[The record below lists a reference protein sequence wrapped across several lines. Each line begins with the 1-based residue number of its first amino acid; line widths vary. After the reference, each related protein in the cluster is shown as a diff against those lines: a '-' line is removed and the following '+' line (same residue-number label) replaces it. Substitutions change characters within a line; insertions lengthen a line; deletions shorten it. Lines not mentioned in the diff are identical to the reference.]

1 MTRYLKTALLAAA
14 ALLASSC
21 IHNDIPYPVV
31 ELRIA
36 GVEGQGF
43 SVSENNVTS
52 RTVTLSLDE
61 ATDIRNVRIDAV
73 GYDAVIHSIQLDKE
87 EVLQQIR
94 SSRELTGT
102 FDMRSPIYTTL
113 SLYQDYE
120 WTIVAEQPIERAF
133 TVAGQI
139 GATVID
145 AQKRTATAYVAKG
158 TNLGDITVTRLK
170 LGPADITTYS
180 PTAEE
185 LSASGFETMRFVD
198 ATYHGTTERW
208 TLHVEHTDLKVAF
221 LSLIHI

>member
-52 RTVTLSLDE
+52 RVVTLSLDE

-102 FDMRSPIYTTL
+102 FDLRSPIYTTL

-120 WTIVAEQPIERAF
+120 WTIRAAQTIERRF
-133 TVAGQI
+133 SVT
-139 GATVID
+139 GAPTWSTSKSRNSNSVPPTSRPI
-145 AQKRTATAYVAKG
+145 
-158 TNLGDITVTRLK
+158 RLRSK
-170 LGPADITTYS
+170 NFRA
-180 PTAEE
+180 A
-185 LSASGFETMRFVD
+185 ASNRC
-198 ATYHGTTERW
+198 A
-208 TLHVEHTDLKVAF
+208 
-221 LSLIHI
+221 S

>member
-14 ALLASSC
+14 ALLAAC

-31 ELRIA
+31 ELRI
-36 GVEGQGF
+36 
-43 SVSENNVTS
+43 VSENNVTS

-102 FDMRSPIYTTL
+102 IDLRSPIYTTL

-120 WTIVAEQPIERAF
+120 
-133 TVAGQI
+133 
-139 GATVID
+139 
-145 AQKRTATAYVAKG
+145 
-158 TNLGDITVTRLK
+158 
-170 LGPADITTYS
+170 
-180 PTAEE
+180 
-185 LSASGFETMRFVD
+185 
-198 ATYHGTTERW
+198 
-208 TLHVEHTDLKVAF
+208 
-221 LSLIHI
+221 

>member
-1 MTRYLKTALLAAA
+1 MARYLKTALLAAA
-14 ALLASSC
+14 ALLASC

-36 GVEGQGF
+36 SVEGQGF

-102 FDMRSPIYTTL
+102 FDL
-113 SLYQDYE
+113 
-120 WTIVAEQPIERAF
+120 AF
-133 TVAGQI
+133 
-139 GATVID
+139 
-145 AQKRTATAYVAKG
+145 
-158 TNLGDITVTRLK
+158 
-170 LGPADITTYS
+170 AD
-180 PTAEE
+180 
-185 LSASGFETMRFVD
+185 
-198 ATYHGTTERW
+198 
-208 TLHVEHTDLKVAF
+208 LHHAFALPGLRMDDPRHTDHRTPFQRDGADQGRHGDRGEKPHRPGPRPQRHRAGTISRSRNSNSAPPTSRPIRPRSKSFRAAASNRCV
-221 LSLIHI
+221 S